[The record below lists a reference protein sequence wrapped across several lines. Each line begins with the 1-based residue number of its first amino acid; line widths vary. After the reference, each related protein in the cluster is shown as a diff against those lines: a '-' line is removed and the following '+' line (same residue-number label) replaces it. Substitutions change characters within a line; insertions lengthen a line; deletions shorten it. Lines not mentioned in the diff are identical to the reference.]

1 MALPGRINLLA
12 AALTAA
18 NVVSAAAQDHAVSLF
33 AYGGGY
39 SALKN
44 VNRAA
49 TAEFK
54 TGFTLGGGIGYEI
67 DKNLELR
74 ATLTGA
80 QSQLLEQGA
89 PTSMYLNRYYVAADL
104 KAYYPAAQGITPYG
118 FLGAGAVLLHERGST
133 GADKT
138 QGFAHLGLGIAYAV
152 GKSGLSI
159 FAQGDGLFYSLTEM
173 TSPTFASF
181 SKAQIDVA
189 WNAGASYRLPL

>member
-1 MALPGRINLLA
+1 MTFGGRVTVLA
-12 AALTAA
+12 AALAVGSA
-18 NVVSAAAQDHAVSLF
+18 VSALAQDHAASLF

-44 VNRAA
+44 VNTAA

-74 ATLTGA
+74 ASLTGA
-80 QSQLLEQGA
+80 QSQLLEEGA
-89 PTSMYLNRYYVAADL
+89 LTSVYLNRYYVAADL
-104 KAYYPAAQGITPYG
+104 KAYYPAAKGITPYG
-118 FLGAGAVLLHERGST
+118 FLGAGAVLLHEKGST

-173 TSPTFASF
+173 SSPTFARF
-181 SKAQIDVA
+181 SKAQIDVG

>member
-1 MALPGRINLLA
+1 LSWPVRISPLA

-18 NVVSAAAQDHAVSLF
+18 NLVSAAAQDHAVSLF

-152 GKSGLSI
+152 GKSGMSI
-159 FAQGDGLFYSLTEM
+159 LALCVVFVYLMNYM
-173 TSPTFASF
+173 
-181 SKAQIDVA
+181 I
-189 WNAGASYRLPL
+189 SYNSHRLC

>member
-1 MALPGRINLLA
+1 MTFGGRVTVLA
-12 AALTAA
+12 AALAVGSA
-18 NVVSAAAQDHAVSLF
+18 VSARAQDHAVSLF

-44 VNRAA
+44 VNTAA

-74 ATLTGA
+74 ASLTGA
-80 QSQLLEQGA
+80 QSQLLEEGA
-89 PTSMYLNRYYVAADL
+89 LTSVYLNRYYVAADL
-104 KAYYPAAQGITPYG
+104 KAYYPAAKGITPYG
-118 FLGAGAVLLHERGST
+118 FLGAGAVLLHEKGST

-181 SKAQIDVA
+181 SKAQIDVG